1 MNEWVATAERLRKP
15 PIPLPEILATIHND
29 FERIHPFLDGNGRTS
44 RLILNLLLGRLGY
57 PPAVIYKRDR
67 ERYLRAMR
75 RAAAVRGR
83 LKAVRGDDERWR
95 SSRKWVER
103 YEATKGSHIAK
114 NRSARS

>member
-1 MNEWVATAERLRKP
+1 MNEWVATTEQLRKP
-15 PIPLPEILATIHND
+15 PIAL
-29 FERIHPFLDGNGRTS
+29 
-44 RLILNLLLGRLGY
+44 
-57 PPAVIYKRDR
+57 PAVIYKRDR

-83 LKAVRGDDERWR
+83 LRAVRGDDGRWR
-95 SSRKWVER
+95 SSCKWVEQ